1 MKKALFI
8 FGAGILVLAS
18 CGRYEEG
25 PGFTLRSKKSRLA
38 GDWKVAEITVNGQ
51 TTIDG
56 EPTLPSGYSLDFT
69 FEKDGNFTLSSQYPD
84 GAAGSASTEKGTWEL
99 KDDSLVLVYPS
110 DNNYRESL
118 RIVRMTNSE
127 LWLDDTYTDP
137 SDQSKEVTQYKFESK

>member
-1 MKKALFI
+1 MKKGLLFLS
-8 FGAGILVLAS
+8 AGMLVLAS

-25 PGFTLRSKKSRLA
+25 PGFTLRSKKGRLA
-38 GDWKVAEITVNGQ
+38 GDWKVTEITENGSTTVN
-51 TTIDG
+51 G
-56 EPTLPSGYSLDFT
+56 EPTLPSGYSFDMS
-69 FEKDGNFTLSSQYPD
+69 FEKDGNFSFSQQYPGETAD
-84 GAAGSASTEKGTWEL
+84 NEKGTWEL
-99 KDDSLVLVYPS
+99 KDDSLVLVYPN